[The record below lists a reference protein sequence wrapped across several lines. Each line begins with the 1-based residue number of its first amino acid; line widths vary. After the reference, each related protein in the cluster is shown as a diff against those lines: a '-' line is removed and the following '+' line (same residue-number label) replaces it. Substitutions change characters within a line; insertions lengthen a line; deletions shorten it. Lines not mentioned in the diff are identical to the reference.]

1 MAGNASNIRAGG
13 AFVEI
18 GTKDNLSQ
26 ALARALAKLKA
37 FGAAVSAIGNGIKVA
52 GRFVSEMGT
61 SLVDAGARVLKY
73 GLIAKAALAA
83 AALAYA
89 SMGDK
94 IAKASTRTGIAAEAL
109 SELAFAADRSA
120 VDFETLEGSVRK
132 MQKTVAAAAVGSAEA
147 RLALSRLGLTVADLN
162 GLTPDKM
169 LEKIADGMAGIQDPT
184 ARAALAL
191 SIFGKT
197 GTAILPLFSD
207 GAKGISR
214 LRAEAARL
222 GLTMSTADAKAAEEF
237 HDRLTDLYRVADN
250 SVFRVGGALAAGMRE
265 FAVRTTEI
273 LVRVNRWISANRELV
288 TRAAQ
293 VTTAVLATGA
303 AMVVLGY
310 GIKLVGGA
318 ISGFGSLFTVAG
330 AAIQGLAVG
339 LGLILNP
346 VGLIVAGLAGMAA
359 YFVYAAGAG
368 GDAMKF
374 LSGAFFTLRG
384 DATKAF
390 GGIADALTAGDIKL
404 AAQILWATLKLEWN
418 RGVAALDAA
427 WLGFK
432 TAFVGIV
439 YQATYG
445 ASSAWEEMQAR
456 FASGWIN
463 TMAALKKA
471 AASFTGFFQSA
482 WETVMNFLE
491 KRWLDILGKIDP
503 KLNVEKAKKAADE
516 RSQTTQQQI
525 GTDMYGQRQAAE
537 QQRVAEHN
545 QLVHDHEQNMAGIGA
560 DYNAT
565 KSALARAANVNQDR
579 DQAEIDRLQKELE
592 ALRERA
598 RAAAAGGP
606 SFGAFDFRPK
616 QQDVEAGLDDV
627 FTKASSARGQ
637 FGGLG
642 AAGALNSGGGVDKI
656 VRAVRDG
663 NDELRGLRFDMK
675 QAGQLTFGP

>member
-13 AFVEI
+13 AFVELVLKGDI
-18 GTKDNLSQ
+18 SKPL
-26 ALARALAKLKA
+26 LRALAQLKA
-37 FGAAVSAIGNGIKVA
+37 FGAAVSAIGKGLKAV
-52 GRFVSEMGT
+52 GKFVSEMGT
-61 SLVDAGARVLKY
+61 SLVHAGDKVLKY
-73 GLIAKAALAA
+73 GLIAKAALAG

-94 IAKASTRTGIAAEAL
+94 IAKASTRTGIAAEDL

-132 MQKTVAAAAVGSAEA
+132 MQKTVAAAAGGSAEA

-237 HDRLTDLYRVADN
+237 HDRLTDLHRVADN

-265 FAVRTTEI
+265 FAIRTTEI
-273 LVRVNRWISANRELV
+273 LVRVNRWISANRGLV
-288 TRAAQ
+288 AQAAR
-293 VTTAVLATGA
+293 VTTAVLATGT
-303 AMVVLGY
+303 AMVTLGY

-318 ISGFGSLFTVAG
+318 ISGFGSLFTAAG
-330 AAIQGLAVG
+330 AAMQGLTVG

-368 GDAMKF
+368 ADAMGF
-374 LSGAFFTLRG
+374 LARAFFSLKD
-384 DATKAF
+384 DAAKAF
-390 GGIADALTAGDIKL
+390 GGIADSIMAGDIKL
-404 AAQILWATLKLEWN
+404 AAQILWATLRLEWN
-418 RGVAALDAA
+418 RGAASLDRV
-427 WLGFK
+427 W
-432 TAFVGIV
+432 VGV
-439 YQATYG
+439 KANTLEVWETLQAKL
-445 ASSAWEEMQAR
+445 
-456 FASGWIN
+456 ASGWLN
-463 TMAALKKA
+463 L
-471 AASFTGFFQSA
+471 ASDMSQVWLSFNAIVKSV
-482 WETVMNFLE
+482 WESTQN
-491 KRWLDILGKIDP
+491 WL
-503 KLNVEKAKKAADE
+503 AKKWIDLMGVFDKKLDTNAAKALLDKG
-516 RSQTTQQQI
+516 SQEAQNQI
-525 GTDMYGQRQAAE
+525 ALEFGKKGKAVGDQRQAGQE
-537 QQRVAEHN
+537 QIRRDYASN
-545 QLVHDHEQNMAGIGA
+545 LAGI
-560 DYNAT
+560 DS
-565 KSALARAANVNQDR
+565 KSAERLAK
-579 DQAEIDRLQKELE
+579 DQADIDRLQKELE

-598 RAAAAGGP
+598 KAAASGGP

-616 QQDVEAGLDDV
+616 QQDVEAGLSDV
-627 FTKASSARGQ
+627 FGRQTTVAGQ

-642 AAGALNSGGGVDKI
+642 AAQALNSGGKFDRMIREQVQTNQHL
-656 VRAVRDG
+656 A
-663 NDELRGLRFDMK
+663 GLRVDVK
-675 QAGQLTFGP
+675 QAGPLTFGP